1 MAIRSDFDDARR
13 RPILVLRQALR
24 CFRLGALVKDL
35 ARSETCF
42 RAACSLHRNV
52 RKSIQATALVIAE
65 PSRHHRGMPL
75 KILVS
80 CVLTLA
86 AAVAVLRSDWVPWRI
101 VSRTELQA
109 HDAAITAAAK
119 ATAARVQPPRSKPA
133 VGVATIPL
141 PTPSHAGEWMRDP
154 NYRSALEKTTVA
166 GGPEKGKSRESSR
179 TESTPRP

>member
-1 MAIRSDFDDARR
+1 
-13 RPILVLRQALR
+13 
-24 CFRLGALVKDL
+24 
-35 ARSETCF
+35 
-42 RAACSLHRNV
+42 
-52 RKSIQATALVIAE
+52 
-65 PSRHHRGMPL
+65 MPL

-86 AAVAVLRSDWVPWRI
+86 AAVALLRFDWIPWRI

-119 ATAARVQPPRSKPA
+119 AAATRVPPRSNPTA
-133 VGVATIPL
+133 GVATIPL

-166 GGPEKGKSRESSR
+166 GGPEKGKSRESSL
-179 TESTPRP
+179 TEATPRP

>member
-1 MAIRSDFDDARR
+1 MERRCVGDHTYPGNCIARR
-13 RPILVLRQALR
+13 LSKMIQTWLFDRILMTPGAVHPGLKTGFAMLPAWSSRQ
-24 CFRLGALVKDL
+24 DL

-86 AAVAVLRSDWVPWRI
+86 AAVAVLRSDWIPWRI
-101 VSRTELQA
+101 VSRTELQRTMLRSLLLRKRRLRKYS
-109 HDAAITAAAK
+109 HRAASQPWVSRRSRCQRR
-119 ATAARVQPPRSKPA
+119 ATPVN
-133 VGVATIPL
+133 G
-141 PTPSHAGEWMRDP
+141 
-154 NYRSALEKTTVA
+154 
-166 GGPEKGKSRESSR
+166 
-179 TESTPRP
+179 